1 MIHFLTLLIATVV
14 CYLYAMLAWK
24 EYEWKQIKANN
35 LQFIPFAF
43 ALIMW
48 VLAHGVYW
56 FAWFL
61 LLIFA

>member
-14 CYLYAMLAWK
+14 CYLYAGLAWQ

-43 ALIMW
+43 AFLMW
-48 VLAHGVYW
+48 FIAHMVYYFTW
-56 FAWFL
+56 
-61 LLIFA
+61 LLIILFS

>member
-14 CYLYAMLAWK
+14 CYLYAGLAWQ
-24 EYEWKQIKANN
+24 EYEWKQIKQNN

-48 VLAHGVYW
+48 TLAHGVYY

-61 LLIFA
+61 LLLFA